1 MKFLKNKIIN
11 NYLILTFQLNKINY
25 KTFKILNKNIKN
37 QKFSNLNLNIFI
49 YINNILK
56 HYNKKYFKQLTK
68 LKLYTI

>member
-37 QKFSNLNLNIFI
+37 QKLSNLNLNIFI

-56 HYNKKYFKQLTK
+56 YYNKKYFKQLTK